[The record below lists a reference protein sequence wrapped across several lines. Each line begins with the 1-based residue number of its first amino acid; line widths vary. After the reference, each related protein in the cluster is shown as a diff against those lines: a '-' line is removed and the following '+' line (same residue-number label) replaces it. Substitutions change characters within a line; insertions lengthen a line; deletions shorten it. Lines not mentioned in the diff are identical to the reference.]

1 MSQDGDQS
9 VQKSKQRVFI
19 LTLAAVSGQVGCL
32 TLIIILSAL
41 FLGLW
46 LDGLFDS
53 RPVFTTILMIASI
66 PITLFTMIFVVRRTT
81 AYMISR
87 ITDSMPKEGADLER
101 KT

>member
-32 TLIIILSAL
+32 TLIIILLAL

-46 LDGLFDS
+46 LDGVFYS
-53 RPVFTTILMIASI
+53 RPIFTIILMIASI
-66 PITLFTMIFVVRRTT
+66 PISLFTMIFVVRRTT